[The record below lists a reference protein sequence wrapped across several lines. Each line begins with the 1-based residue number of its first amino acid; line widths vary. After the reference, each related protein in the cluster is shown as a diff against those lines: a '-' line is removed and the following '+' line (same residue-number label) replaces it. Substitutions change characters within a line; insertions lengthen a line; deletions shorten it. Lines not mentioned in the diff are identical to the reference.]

1 MASAESQEPGG
12 LQALVSLPDPNI
24 CMVAKAC
31 LCAFGQPVVGIV
43 AMSYWS
49 PPNLTRDCSARCWL
63 HTPCSLAQQLGPHT
77 TVGPRLR
84 IFWQTHPSF
93 QPTHQEAAHAAF
105 SPSTSLQQKTDLFYN
120 PSIFIFFFFLQA
132 YFLMLWFRHFWEPT
146 QSIHVAFALPPQKKT
161 TIYIESLILT
171 SQAVM
176 SPSLHHIKLFCLLV
190 LHYFVMSIK
199 QINYTLLPICITQ
212 LYSKKLTH
220 YCCSCNFYFLPCF
233 LGTHGYIMLFFI
245 VRFRPKWF
253 PFINASNW
261 S

>member
-146 QSIHVAFALPPQKKT
+146 QSIHVAFAPPPPKKKQQFTLRVSFLHHRLSCLPPCT
-161 TIYIESLILT
+161 TSNYF
-171 SQAVM
+171 VC
-176 SPSLHHIKLFCLLV
+176 LFCITLWCLL
-190 LHYFVMSIK
+190 
-199 QINYTLLPICITQ
+199 
-212 LYSKKLTH
+212 SKL
-220 YCCSCNFYFLPCF
+220 
-233 LGTHGYIMLFFI
+233 IILFFL
-245 VRFRPKWF
+245 FALPNFTQK
-253 PFINASNW
+253 S
-261 S
+261 